1 MKGLLQSEVR
11 YHPATQ
17 ELSQLLYP
25 VISSHV
31 LPAASLPHWLF
42 WEYRE
47 AGSALKTL
55 DFPEQVLHVAHQLG
69 TSQKGT
75 DYF

>member
-31 LPAASLPHWLF
+31 SPAITHGAHTLPQRPGLTAP
-42 WEYRE
+42 
-47 AGSALKTL
+47 
-55 DFPEQVLHVAHQLG
+55 
-69 TSQKGT
+69 
-75 DYF
+75 